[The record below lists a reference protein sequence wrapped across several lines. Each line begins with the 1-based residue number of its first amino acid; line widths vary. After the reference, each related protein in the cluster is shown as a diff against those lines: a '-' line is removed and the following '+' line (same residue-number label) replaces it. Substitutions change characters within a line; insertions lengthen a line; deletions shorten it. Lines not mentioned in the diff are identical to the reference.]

1 MSTDWIFAIGTF
13 VSGLCLAFVVFSTIE
28 LRRLG
33 READDRRA
41 EPRSSTRSPNVD

>member
-13 VSGLCLAFVVFSTIE
+13 VSGLCIAFVVLSTIE

-41 EPRSSTRSPNVD
+41 DPRSSTQVPNAE